1 MDQESLQHHKSRS
14 LSSHPN
20 KKPTIKLG
28 PREGSTVFH
37 NYILVSVIGEGSFG
51 KVYLAR
57 HKDTNKLYAVKIE
70 NRGDPGSKVQNTLVN
85 ESRVLCD
92 IKGEEGFPRMN
103 YFIKDSMRATMVMTL
118 LGQNLEQLFD
128 FCKGKFSMNTILK
141 IAEQTLTRVRQL
153 HAHGY
158 IHRDLKP
165 ENFLI
170 GVEKNIEKIHLID
183 FGFATK
189 YLKENG
195 EHIPYA
201 ERCGQIGTA
210 RYTSLNSHLG
220 IQQSRRDDLESLG
233 YLLIYLAKG
242 DLPWNNLKALSK
254 DEKNKL
260 ILQVLHKIY
269 DIKIFQLGK
278 TLGNYPLILFTK
290 HPLFPI
296 QIH

>member
-1 MDQESLQHHKSRS
+1 MDQGSLHQQKSRS
-14 LSSHPN
+14 LSSHRH
-20 KKPTIKLG
+20 KKSTIKLA
-28 PREGSTVFH
+28 PREGSTVCH
-37 NYILVSVIGEGSFG
+37 NYILVAVIGEGSFG

-57 HKDTNKLYAVKIE
+57 HKENSKFFAVKIE

-85 ESRVLCD
+85 ESKVLCE
-92 IKGEEGFPRMN
+92 IKGEEGFPRMC
-103 YFIKDSMRATMVMTL
+103 YFIKDSARAIMVMTL
-118 LGQNLEQLFD
+118 LGQNLEQLLD
-128 FCKGKFSMNTILK
+128 ICKGKFSLNTVLK
-141 IAEQTLTRVRQL
+141 IAEQTLARVRQL
-153 HAHGY
+153 HSFGY

-170 GVEKNIEKIHLID
+170 GVEKNIETIHLVD

-189 YLKENG
+189 YVKENG

-233 YLLIYLAKG
+233 YLLVYLAKG

-260 ILQVLHKIY
+260 ILQVNK
-269 DIKIFQLGK
+269 
-278 TLGNYPLILFTK
+278 
-290 HPLFPI
+290 
-296 QIH
+296 